1 MNQVIFSVDRTAGT
15 DSPIG
20 SGDLKPEAFPP
31 DAQASLSD
39 QVIYSSH
46 PTSHCFHSLE

>member
-1 MNQVIFSVDRTAGT
+1 MVCVRAGDLSVETRTAGT

-31 DAQASLSD
+31 DAQAFS
-39 QVIYSSH
+39 IGSS
-46 PTSHCFHSLE
+46 EQ